1 MAVLCDQ
8 AAVAFSY
15 SCFMFFCIYQLYQLY
30 LVVHCFVS
38 VFALTSWPWTD
49 VGLSLRHAHGCV
61 QPSEYWRIAELD
73 LLQQFCNSTS
83 TSFETLVEA
92 ALYLAQ
98 NGLSTAGWPELS
110 SSALACSVIWWFQRL
125 GTSASFVAVAASSSE
140 TVLKMLQLLG
150 HEARRQSQ
158 GAVAQLVA
166 GRSWSTQGKKKCS
179 TQMYTMVYL
188 QWCTYLLIQCV
199 LLWRAT
205 VD

>member
-1 MAVLCDQ
+1 
-8 AAVAFSY
+8 
-15 SCFMFFCIYQLYQLY
+15 
-30 LVVHCFVS
+30 
-38 VFALTSWPWTD
+38 

-61 QPSEYWRIAELD
+61 QPSEYWRIEELD

-166 GRSWSTQGKKKCS
+166 GHDRHRKKKCS

-188 QWCTYLLIQCV
+188 QWRTYLLIQCV